1 MSPQELRIKDLYLDE
16 LTLRK
21 VKRAARAARKSE
33 DRSSNADPDE
43 QMDESVLMGESTQ
56 LRSGRANSGVKQD
69 DSE

>member
-21 VKRAARAARKSE
+21 VKRAARAARESE
-33 DRSSNADPDE
+33 DSSNAGPEE
-43 QMDESVLMGESTQ
+43 QVDESLLVGESTQ
-56 LRSGRANSGVKQD
+56 LRSGRASNEIKQD

>member
-21 VKRAARAARKSE
+21 VKRAARAARESE

-56 LRSGRANSGVKQD
+56 LRSGRANNGVKQD